1 MAKKKKYKT
10 ALDYYNEKNNIKKSD
25 SKKIAKLNA
34 DIITGKI
41 INPSAENKQEQI
53 NKKQQKKVKDLKKKV
68 DEEKKELG
76 IYEKYKSN
84 QQKMNQNL
92 FISSQ
97 DRTKHY
103 TDKSQT
109 KKTAEKKREEEL
121 KKTQQER
128 KEIDKNYEENS
139 ELYQNYAKEKNDSY
153 LTQYLADEERVKNEK
168 VTTLDKMNVFRTLL
182 ASADDALDDQHEY
195 TLENGSKVSLP
206 TYRELKTAQVDSE
219 LGTFGKAIHGAAS
232 SLGANTPAMITS
244 LATSAIPVVGKPLS
258 RVTGGVMTYATI
270 YNSAKNQKLL
280 EGYSE
285 KEADNYAKVNASLE
299 TGLSTAIGGFS
310 KAIGGNGTLLTK
322 GLAKISDKILKNEGT
337 KYFVSHL
344 VAEEVEELTQMV
356 LDPINE
362 HVTLGEYENLAEA
375 LSTIDKDEALITA
388 LSTLFSIGLTEGPT
402 AVNIN
407 TLSKNIDAIN
417 KEYGTDFRIKPD
429 SKQVV
434 DNKTNKKATER
445 FEELKKKSK
454 ISKYQE
460 QQITELETRAMQIES
475 DYETGKITEEQYK
488 EETQKIS
495 TEAKIFKQEQ
505 DNNEV
510 NPITEIE
517 AEKEMLDEKF
527 NSNLITEQ
535 EYDKQVAE
543 LDNKLKEIAGKDE
556 NNNKPIEKEYTGNS
570 KLSFSEQV
578 DKWKNGEYN
587 KNAHLIVLKE
597 TPEVYRKLGLDN
609 LEMTITSNKMDR
621 VYNDNGKQKGTYHG
635 LKEMVKQ
642 LPEALSNPLNIV
654 ESTTDPN
661 SIVVVT
667 RLGDMKDNIV
677 VVSIK
682 PNGNGQIEI
691 ENITK
696 NISAN
701 VLTSVHGRENYD
713 YQLKQRKDGTYT
725 GWMEDNAINNRIIY
739 DIDEGIKKQRVKGQ
753 WVSFPNSNNSFS
765 DTNIPQNNKNVKS
778 SNVSTNNIQ
787 KNRENIPKT
796 KQTSKILNEMK
807 EIHNK
812 KITIKEENKTTKK
825 QKKQEPL
832 PINKEVKNAI
842 EPVKKDIK
850 TITDELKS
858 LREELGLKES
868 KVLTPNKIANTTKED
883 ANTSIPKKRKQ
894 RKWIE
899 TSTKSKVV
907 NEEIGIED
915 LDISKITYEPISNK
929 KTMKNADAKL
939 SVMSYDEAVAHI
951 KDVTANK
958 TAKLEDIGMAE
969 RLIQEAIKRGDKT
982 TASELIMDTAMLGTD
997 LGQKVQALSIIKKMT
1012 PEGQLKMLQKVVKR
1026 GKLKDGEVYK
1036 NVEIT
1041 QEMTD
1046 KILDVYNED
1055 GTFDADELNTKVE
1068 EVKQEIA
1075 EQLKPTIGDKISEW
1089 RYISML
1095 GNPKT
1100 HIRNIISNV
1109 AMTGTIKYKNAIART
1124 IETVVPT
1131 KNKTKTWK
1139 RASKE
1144 VSEFAKQTTLE
1155 MKSEITGESK
1165 YNEKTSIELKKKVF
1179 KNKVLDKISK
1189 FNSDALT
1196 KEDWFFSKG
1205 AFESSFK
1212 EYLTAQNIKTM
1223 TDIESHPKIIEDA
1236 KNYALEQA
1244 EIATFRQYSWLA
1256 SQISRLENK
1265 NALGKVG
1272 IGSTMPFKKTPINV
1286 AKAGVNYSPIGLI
1299 KSISYD
1305 AVQVS
1310 KGNMEASQLIDNF
1323 AQGLTGTSIALI
1335 GYALAKSGLLSGAGD
1350 DDKEDKYN
1358 RYLGEQSY
1366 SLKIGNHSYPISWL
1380 SPVAMPL
1387 LVGATAFEQ
1396 LEEKEEWD
1404 MNVVTETLAK
1414 TLDPLSEM
1422 SFLSSL
1428 DDVLSSYDSGFQK
1441 FQGMAIGAG
1450 QNYVTQFFPTL
1461 FSQLASVLDDKK
1473 RTTQASKNSKWVAGE
1488 ELGRQIMY
1496 KVPGLRNELE
1506 PSLDIWGREIKQSEN
1521 YFQRAYESFLAPYSK
1536 KKDISTNLDKEL
1548 KRVYKSTGETEVIP
1562 NIPKSYLQYKDEK
1575 YKMSAF
1581 EYTIFKKNYGTT
1593 ANEYLNVLIENE
1605 NYKSSTDEEKVKM
1618 ISEIYGYAS
1627 VLAKEKYFKTH
1638 NINYENDDLKEIKK
1652 LKELDMTNQQICE
1665 YVSMDKKSS
1674 TIKNN
1679 DNLESEDKRVQISKL
1694 LSKSNLTDSQ
1704 LAYLYDKYYGSTKTI
1719 NSIVNANISMKEFI
1733 KYNSK
1738 KYTSDKDSDGDTIK
1752 NSRKNKI
1759 FSAINSLKLTKLEK
1773 AMLMRTEYSSFD
1785 DYNYEIFEYVNKL
1798 SLNKSEKQEIFETL
1812 GFEVKGGRVYW

>member
-25 SKKIAKLNA
+25 SKKIAKLNT

-84 QQKMNQNL
+84 QEKVKQNM
-92 FISSQ
+92 FVSSQ
-97 DRTKHY
+97 DRMKHY
-103 TDKSQT
+103 GNQSKN
-109 KKTAEKKREEEL
+109 KKTVEQTEMENL
-121 KKTQQER
+121 KKAQQEK
-128 KEIDKNYEENS
+128 KEIDKLNKNYENTSETYKTYEDEKNRS
-139 ELYQNYAKEKNDSY
+139 EL
-153 LTQYLADEERVKNEK
+153 TRYLADQERVENEE
-168 VTTLDKMNVFRTLL
+168 VTTLDKFNILRPYL
-182 ASADDALDDQHEY
+182 ANLEDALDANHEY

-206 TYRELKTAQVDSE
+206 TYRELKSAKVQSE
-219 LGTFGKAIHGAAS
+219 MGKIGQAIHSAS
-232 SLGANTPAMITS
+232 GSLGSYTPAMATS
-244 LATSAIPVVGKPLS
+244 LATSAIPYVGKPLS
-258 RVTGGVMTYATI
+258 RVTGGAVTYATI
-270 YNSAKNQKLL
+270 YNSAKNRKLL

-285 KEADNYAKVNASLE
+285 KEAENYAKVNASLE
-299 TGLSTAIGGFS
+299 TGLGMAIGGFS

-322 GLAKISDKILKNEGT
+322 NLAKVSEKVIKNEGT
-337 KYFVSHL
+337 RYFVSHL

-362 HVTLGEYENLAEA
+362 HITLGEHESISEA
-375 LSTIDKDEALITA
+375 LSTIDGDEATITA

-402 AVNIN
+402 ALNIN

-417 KEYGTDFRIKPD
+417 KQYGTNFKIKTD
-429 SKQVV
+429 SNQVV
-434 DNKTNKKATER
+434 DSETNKDATTR
-445 FEELKKKSK
+445 FEELRRQSK

-460 QQITELETRAMQIES
+460 QQITELETRAMQVES

-495 TEAKIFKQEQ
+495 YEAKLFKQEQ
-505 DNNEV
+505 ENNIL
-510 NPITEIE
+510 NPITKIE
-517 AEKEMLDEKF
+517 VEKEILDEKF
-527 NSNLITEQ
+527 NSNQITEQ

-543 LDNKLKEIAGKDE
+543 LDNKLKEIAGKDIKIE
-556 NNNKPIEKEYTGNS
+556 NDIKSNESEIFS
-570 KLSFSEQV
+570 KQV
-578 DKWKNGEYN
+578 DEVINGTFNKNNHMTVLASTPNVLKELGIKDYPITLTVNKLDRIMNKSGKQNGEYHN
-587 KNAHLIVLKE
+587 
-597 TPEVYRKLGLDN
+597 LGID
-609 LEMTITSNKMDR
+609 I
-621 VYNDNGKQKGTYHG
+621 
-635 LKEMVKQ
+635 VKQ
-642 LPEALSNPLNIV
+642 LPRAIQQPLDIVKSHNNSYVLTTDLSDNQNRQIIAVVKINGKGYINDIKIDTNVMTSAYGRNNYDNWMAKNEKEGNIV
-654 ESTTDPN
+654 
-661 SIVVVT
+661 
-667 RLGDMKDNIV
+667 
-677 VVSIK
+677 
-682 PNGNGQIEI
+682 
-691 ENITK
+691 
-696 NISAN
+696 
-701 VLTSVHGRENYD
+701 
-713 YQLKQRKDGTYT
+713 
-725 GWMEDNAINNRIIY
+725 Y
-739 DIDEGIKKQRVKGQ
+739 DIDRGHLNKKRDDVQGLQ
-753 WVSFPNSNNSFS
+753 LPNEVISS

-778 SNVSTNNIQ
+778 SNVSTNNMQ
-787 KNRENIPKT
+787 KNGENIPKT
-796 KQTSKILNEMK
+796 KQTTKILNAMK
-807 EIHNK
+807 ETHNK

-825 QKKQEPL
+825 QAPL
-832 PINKEVKNAI
+832 PINKEVKKTI
-842 EPVKKDIK
+842 EPVMNDIK
-850 TITDELKS
+850 TIGDELKA

-868 KVLTPNKIANTTKED
+868 KVLNPNAIANITKED
-883 ANTSIPKKRKQ
+883 ASTTTSKKGKQ

-907 NEEIGIED
+907 NDEIGIED

-939 SVMSYDEAVAHI
+939 SVMSYDDAVAHI
-951 KDVTANK
+951 KDVTTNK

-1026 GKLKDGEVYK
+1026 GKLKDGKVYK

-1041 QEMTD
+1041 QEMSD

-1089 RYISML
+1089 RYLSML

-1109 AMTGTIKYKNAIART
+1109 AMAGTIKYKNAIART

-1131 KNKTKTWK
+1131 QNKTKTWK

-1189 FNSDALT
+1189 FNSNTLT

-1223 TDIESHPKIIEDA
+1223 TDIENHPKIIEDA

-1256 SQISRLENK
+1256 SQISRIEK
-1265 NALGKVG
+1265 ENALGKVG

-1286 AKAGVNYSPIGLI
+1286 AKTGVNYSPIGLI

-1441 FQGMAIGAG
+1441 LYGMFISAG

-1473 RTTQASKNSKWVAGE
+1473 RTTQASKNSKWVVGE

-1562 NIPKSYLQYKDEK
+1562 SIPKSYLQYKDEK

-1694 LSKSNLTDSQ
+1694 LAKSNLTDSQ
-1704 LAYLYDKYYGSTKTI
+1704 LAYLYDKYYGNTKTI

-1759 FSAINSLKLTKLEK
+1759 FNAINDLKLTKLEK

-1785 DYNYEIFEYVNKL
+1785 DYNYEIFQYVNKL
-1798 SLNKSEKQEIFETL
+1798 SLTKSEKQAIFETL
-1812 GFEVKGGRVYW
+1812 GFEIRGGRVYW